1 MMRALACALCVA
13 GAINAIN
20 AQDSVRSTLPESTAR
35 RIALE
40 HVHGAVRAESLD
52 ARMPHAVYIYDIT
65 ATGRPTDVTVR
76 IDGTDGHL
84 VDITP
89 IVHHTDSAALNDIR
103 KESTVKDTAAM
114 PPNTLK
120 DTTAGRTHDS
130 TSKPPPPH

>member
-1 MMRALACALCVA
+1 MMRALACAFLVA
-13 GAINAIN
+13 GAIS
-20 AQDSVRSTLPESTAR
+20 AQDSVHSTLPESTAR
-35 RIALE
+35 RIALDN
-40 HVHGAVRAESLD
+40 VHGAVRAESLD
-52 ARMPHAVYIYDIT
+52 KHLPRALYIYDIT

-76 IDGTDGHL
+76 IDATDGHL
-84 VDITP
+84 VDVTP
-89 IVHHTDSAALNDIR
+89 IVHHADSAALNDIR

>member
-1 MMRALACALCVA
+1 MMRALACALLIA
-13 GAINAIN
+13 GAVE
-20 AQDSVRSTLPESTAR
+20 AQDSIRPTIAESTAR
-35 RIALE
+35 RIALDR
-40 HVHGAVRAESLD
+40 VHGAVRAESLD
-52 ARMPHAVYIYDIT
+52 KRVYIYDIT

-76 IDGTDGHL
+76 IDATDGHL

-89 IVHHTDSAALNDIR
+89 VTHHTDSAALNDIR

-130 TSKPPPPH
+130 TSKPPPPPH